1 MVSLNIKMNVSLM
14 KMNILIMKRNILI
27 MKMKILILVDI
38 SRSDCD
44 GLEQEDVD
52 CYR

>member
-1 MVSLNIKMNVSLM
+1 MVGLI
-14 KMNILIMKRNILI
+14 KMNILIMKRNVLI
-27 MKMKILILVDI
+27 VKMKILIPVDI

-44 GLEQEDVD
+44 GLEKEDVD